1 MLSSIEMII
10 EKNFRKMLNTSNKDE
25 PSSLAHDR
33 YAIAFQD
40 KNGKTV
46 CHISIYVSKQM
57 HFFIK

>member
-1 MLSSIEMII
+1 
-10 EKNFRKMLNTSNKDE
+10 MLNTSNKDE

-46 CHISIYVSKQM
+46 CYISIHVSKQM